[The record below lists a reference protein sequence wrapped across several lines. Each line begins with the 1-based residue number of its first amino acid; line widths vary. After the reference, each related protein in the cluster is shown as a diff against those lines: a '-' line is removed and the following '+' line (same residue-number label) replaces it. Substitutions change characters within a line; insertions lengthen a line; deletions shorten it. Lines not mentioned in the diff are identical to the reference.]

1 MWPLWRWHDL
11 PFTRT
16 TCCGT
21 AACTIS
27 TYSPGFAPPNVNL
40 YWSVTL
46 PFFPF
51 GAVIHCAP
59 ERSASGRVSGAGPIH
74 FAFQSDGFTTP
85 IVNSAGSDQSLSL
98 P

>member
-1 MWPLWRWHDL
+1 M
-11 PFTRT
+11 TRT

-27 TYSPGFAPPNVNL
+27 TYSPGFAPANVKVL
-40 YWSVTL
+40 RRVTA
-46 PFFPF
+46 PFLPF

-59 ERSASGRVSGAGPIH
+59 VRSASGRVSGAGPIH
-74 FAFQSDGFTTP
+74 FADQSDGFITP